1 MYHFPRTACLLVAPS
16 VPSPEIILTV
26 NLSEALNGSLPSQRP
41 PTGRLPRTQTPCS
54 GISPAPGGHFIK
66 LSTLL
71 FWGSE
76 VTWPSPT
83 MQTLWQG
90 CSSRIKEVI
99 NQLTRLLR
107 TILALHWGGK
117 QCSHSR
123 RWEEP
128 SRAEPSGQAVS
139 TLQQLATWD
148 QNNSTVQPLLQQV
161 KIFQVTSMHLM
172 QREKWVK
179 SVHYSYFSSQCVC
192 VCIELLILM

>member
-1 MYHFPRTACLLVAPS
+1 MHLRQQKVGIHFFFNDNVISASAIWTI
-16 VPSPEIILTV
+16 SPGQHDCWSHRLFSSSEIILTV
-26 NLSEALNGSLPSQRP
+26 NLSETLNGSLPSQRP

-128 SRAEPSGQAVS
+128 SRAEPSWANRQC
-139 TLQQLATWD
+139 
-148 QNNSTVQPLLQQV
+148 PLCSGWQHGTKTTAQHSHSCNRSRFFRWQV
-161 KIFQVTSMHLM
+161 FI
-172 QREKWVK
+172 
-179 SVHYSYFSSQCVC
+179 
-192 VCIELLILM
+192 